1 MRQSIATI
9 ALVVAE
15 YEEAIAFYRDAVG
28 FTLVEDTPL
37 APGKRWVVLTPP
49 GGDGARLLLAKADG
63 PDQEAVIGKQTGG
76 RVMLFLQTDDF
87 DRDHAR
93 MRANGVHFLEEP
105 RQEAYGTVAVFVDLY
120 GNKWDLIELQR

>member
-1 MRQSIATI
+1 MIQSIATI
-9 ALVVAE
+9 ALVVAD
-15 YEEAIAFYRDAVG
+15 YEEAIAFYCDTVG
-28 FTLVEDTPL
+28 FTLLEDTPL
-37 APGKRWVVLTPP
+37 APGKRWVVLAPP

-93 MRANGVHFLEEP
+93 MQANGVRFLEEP
-105 RQEAYGTVAVFVDLY
+105 RREAYGTVAVFVDLY
-120 GNKWDLIELQR
+120 GNKWDLIEPQR

>member
-1 MRQSIATI
+1 MIQSIATI
-9 ALVVAE
+9 ALVVAD
-15 YEEAIAFYRDAVG
+15 YEEAIAFYRDTVG
-28 FTLVEDTPL
+28 FTLLEDTPL
-37 APGKRWVVLTPP
+37 APGKRWVVLAPP

-93 MRANGVHFLEEP
+93 MQANGVRFLEEP
-105 RQEAYGTVAVFVDLY
+105 RREAYGTVAVFVDLY
-120 GNKWDLIELQR
+120 GNKWDLIEPQR